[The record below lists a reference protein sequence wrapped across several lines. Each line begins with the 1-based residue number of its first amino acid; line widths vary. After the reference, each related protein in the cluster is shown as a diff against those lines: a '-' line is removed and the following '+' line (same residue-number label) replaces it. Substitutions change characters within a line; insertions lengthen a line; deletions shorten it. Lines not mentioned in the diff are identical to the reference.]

1 MKKESF
7 SLFFVIAVLVV
18 FSFSLN
24 PASALE
30 LANAEDETY
39 AMQINELDCELT
51 DYEIN
56 LDLWHFSITG
66 CYTVTFNNSGDT
78 DMSIRWKEPINDT
91 SLEEEKELIVPQNT
105 VKKYSVTFS
114 FNLLSRDFSYE
125 YNEIY

>member
-1 MKKESF
+1 MKKGSF
-7 SLFFVIAVLVV
+7 SFFVVIIVLVV
-18 FSFSLN
+18 FSFNLN

-39 AMQINELDCELT
+39 AMQINDLNCELT

-56 LDLWHFSITG
+56 LDLWHLSITG

-78 DMSIRWKEPINDT
+78 DMSLRWNEPINDT
-91 SLEEEKELIVPQNT
+91 SQEEEKELIVPQNT
-105 VKKYSVTFS
+105 VKKYSVNFS

-125 YNEIY
+125 YSEIY

>member
-7 SLFFVIAVLVV
+7 SFFFVIIVLVV
-18 FSFSLN
+18 FSFNLN

-56 LDLWHFSITG
+56 LDLWHLSITG
-66 CYTVTFNNSGDT
+66 CYTVTFNNSGDI
-78 DMSIRWKEPINDT
+78 DMSIRWNEPINDT
-91 SLEEEKELIVPQNT
+91 SQEEEKELIVPQNT
-105 VKKYSVTFS
+105 VKRYSVNFS

-125 YNEIY
+125 YSEIY

>member
-7 SLFFVIAVLVV
+7 SFFFVIAVLVV

-39 AMQINELDCELT
+39 AMQINDLNCELT

-56 LDLWHFSITG
+56 LDLWHLSITG
-66 CYTVTFNNSGDT
+66 CYTVTFNNSGDI
-78 DMSIRWKEPINDT
+78 DMSLRWNEPINDT
-91 SLEEEKELIVPQNT
+91 SQEEEKELIVPQNT
-105 VKKYSVTFS
+105 VKRYSVNFS

-125 YNEIY
+125 YSEIY